1 MRMMQRLA
9 VLCSR
14 DTNET
19 NRPPHSCAPTH
30 ILVRL
35 LNAGLG
41 VGLAPGLD
49 RVHLARRERRVIRG
63 VESSGQPFTSM
74 LRISLGCVPLHLPPA
89 YAHELL
95 HLQFL
100 SGVGDGVGAGVGCA
114 VGLGVGAGVAW
125 VGSVVGFD
133 CATARVAAR
142 RSASACSA

>member
-1 MRMMQRLA
+1 MVTSSDVPTGRK
-9 VLCSR
+9 R
-14 DTNET
+14 DGEMY
-19 NRPPHSCAPTH
+19 RS
-30 ILVRL
+30 
-35 LNAGLG
+35 
-41 VGLAPGLD
+41 
-49 RVHLARRERRVIRG
+49 
-63 VESSGQPFTSM
+63 QW
-74 LRISLGCVPLHLPPA
+74 
-89 YAHELL
+89 

>member
-1 MRMMQRLA
+1 MQRLA
-9 VLCSR
+9 VMCSR